1 MNGKWSSALLGA
13 VVATLIV
20 AAGALGAFFA
30 RPTVTQAAQTVGGS
44 VVRQITVI
52 GTGEVKGTPDQA
64 TIQLGV
70 QSQAQTSSAALA
82 DNNTKM
88 EALLAK
94 LKELGVAAKDIQTSN
109 FSISP
114 TYGDD
119 GQMVTGYQVNNSATV
134 IIRNIASTGEL
145 LDSVV
150 ASGSNSIYGISF
162 GIGDPKSLQGEARNA
177 AIANAKAQAQAMA
190 QAAGGSLGQILSIT
204 ETIGMPSQ
212 PLMMRNEAMM
222 ADAKAVPVAQGEQAV
237 SAQVQ
242 ITFELR

>member
-1 MNGKWSSALLGA
+1 MSGKWSGALVGG
-13 VVATLIV
+13 VVAVLIV

-30 RPTVTQAAQTVGGS
+30 RPAVTSAAQTVGGS

-94 LKELGVAAKDIQTSN
+94 LKELGVADKDIQTSN

-119 GQMVTGYQVNNSATV
+119 GQTVTGYQVNNSASV
-134 IIRNIASTGEL
+134 VIRNIATTGEL

-150 ASGSNSIYGISF
+150 AAGSNSIYGISF
-162 GIGDPKSLQGEARNA
+162 GIGDTKMLQGQARNA
-177 AIANAKAQAQAMA
+177 AITDAKAQAQAMA
-190 QAAGGSLGQILSIT
+190 QAAGGSVGQILSIS
-204 ETIGMPSQ
+204 ETIGSVPQ
-212 PLMMRNEAMM
+212 PFMVQSEAMM
-222 ADAKAVPVAQGEQAV
+222 ADAKAVPDAQGEQAV

-242 ITFELR
+242 VTYDLR

>member
-1 MNGKWSSALLGA
+1 MSGKWSSALVGGVVA
-13 VVATLIV
+13 VVIV

-30 RPTVTQAAQTVGGS
+30 RPGVTSAAQTVGGS

-64 TIQLGV
+64 TVQLGV
-70 QSQAQTSSAALA
+70 QSQGQTSSAALA
-82 DNNTKM
+82 DNSTKM

-94 LKELGVAAKDIQTSN
+94 LKELGVADKDIQTSN

-119 GQMVTGYQVNNSATV
+119 GQTVTGYQVNNSASV
-134 IIRNIASTGEL
+134 VIRNIATTGEL

-150 ASGSNSIYGISF
+150 AAGSNSIYGISF
-162 GIGDPKSLQGEARNA
+162 GIGDTKTLQGQARNA
-177 AIANAKAQAQAMA
+177 AIADAKAQAQAMA
-190 QAAGGSLGQILSIT
+190 QAAGGSVGQILSIS
-204 ETIGMPSQ
+204 ETIGSVPQ
-212 PLMMRNEAMM
+212 PLMVQSEAMM

-242 ITFELR
+242 ITYELR

>member
-1 MNGKWSSALLGA
+1 MSGKWSGALVGGA
-13 VVATLIV
+13 VAVLIV

-30 RPTVTQAAQTVGGS
+30 RPGVTSAAQTVGGS

-64 TIQLGV
+64 TVQLGV

-82 DNNTKM
+82 DNSTKM

-94 LKELGVAAKDIQTSN
+94 LKELGVADKDIQTSN

-119 GQMVTGYQVNNSATV
+119 GQTVTGYQVNNSASV
-134 IIRNIASTGEL
+134 VIRNIATTGEL

-150 ASGSNSIYGISF
+150 AAGSNSIYGISF
-162 GIGDPKSLQGEARNA
+162 GIGDTKTLQGQARNA
-177 AIANAKAQAQAMA
+177 AIADAKVQAQAMA
-190 QAAGGSLGQILSIT
+190 QAAGGSVGQILSIT
-204 ETIGMPSQ
+204 ESIGSVPQ
-212 PLMMRNEAMM
+212 PFMVQSEAMM

-242 ITFELR
+242 ITYELR